1 MGKKISRR
9 SFIKKTVMLGAASI
23 AGERVFHAVAGSWE
37 RPVFAS
43 DEIDLSVAKGR
54 DPFAATQKAVEQL
67 GGMGRFVSRNSRVGL
82 LVNWPF
88 RNIGAHVRPDV
99 VLALVGMCYEAGAK
113 EICTLSPEFSGY
125 WQTSTLSA
133 KFQDEIRSLKPSSG
147 NYVEQEIKQGKSLR
161 KAQII
166 KDLLE
171 CDVFIDVPLTKD
183 HEGCKFSGAMKNMM
197 GLAPHSTCRIF
208 HSGANGQARG
218 YYDDVDH
225 LSQCIADLNLIRRPD
240 LCVSDSTEFITD
252 KGPYGPGPMKKPDL
266 VVASTDRVLI
276 DSYCC
281 RLLGLEPKGISMII
295 RAAQFGL
302 GIMDLGKA
310 KIREAAL

>member
-23 AGERVFHAVAGSWE
+23 AGERVFHALAKSGES
-37 RPVFAS
+37 PAFAS
-43 DEIDLSVAKGR
+43 GEIDLSVVKGP

-67 GGMGRFVSRNSRVGL
+67 GGMGKFVSRNCRVGL
-82 LVNWPF
+82 LVNSPF
-88 RNIGAHVRPDV
+88 RNKGAHVRPEV
-99 VLALVGMCYEAGAK
+99 VLAVVKMCYEAGAK
-113 EICTLSPEFSGY
+113 EICILKPEFHGY
-125 WQTSTLSA
+125 WQTSALSA

-147 NYVEQEIKQGKSLR
+147 NYVGQEIKQGKSLR

-166 KDLLE
+166 RDLLE

-197 GLAPHSTCRIF
+197 GLASSSTCRIF
-208 HSGANGQARG
+208 HSGADGQARG
-218 YYDDVDH
+218 WYDDLDH

-252 KGPYGPGPMKKPDL
+252 KGPFGPGPMKKPDL

-281 RLLGLEPKGISMII
+281 TLLGLDPKGVAMI
-295 RAAQFGL
+295 AKTAQFGL
-302 GIMDLGKA
+302 GSMDLAKA
-310 KIREAAL
+310 KIRELGL